1 MAISFY
7 VNIDKFLFTIY
18 NILKIKYIR
27 ILFEKYFFLK
37 KITP

>member
-27 ILFEKYFFLK
+27 ILCEKYFFLK